1 MVSWE
6 ALPQDITSLPR
17 VHERITLGSEP
28 KLLGYNVYRFTDG
41 GFVPKESLNE
51 QPLTTTSYHDTKD
64 RAALTWHYLLR
75 GVFLVQGRVV
85 EGPMSQ
91 IA

>member
-1 MVSWE
+1 MAASRPPKEEGGGV
-6 ALPQDITSLPR
+6 ITGVGVLR
-17 VHERITLGSEP
+17 AQP
-28 KLLGYNVYRFTDG
+28 KLLGYNVYRFADG
-41 GFVPKESLNE
+41 GFVPKESLNDE
-51 QPLTTTSYHDTKD
+51 PLTTTSYRDTKD
-64 RAALTWHYLLR
+64 RGAHTWHYLVR